1 MSLHFCLQSL
11 VIVAGLLG
19 EMRIEILAI
28 DSHAGLV
35 LLGLVHLAYLFLVE
49 PAHDSGDLLV
59 SLGLVPADQHAL
71 QVHL

>member
-1 MSLHFCLQSL
+1 MFLHFCLQSL
-11 VIVAGLLG
+11 VIVAGLFG

-35 LLGLVHLAYLFLVE
+35 LLALVYLAHLFLVE
-49 PAHDSGDLLV
+49 AAHNYGDLLV
-59 SLGLVPADQHAL
+59 GLGLVPADQHAL